1 MEINVGQLVDVLF
14 WLSERNEESQLGLGG
29 AMGGKYG
36 RFIDSRTINILIIII
51 NSLRL
56 SK

>member
-29 AMGGKYG
+29 AMGGN
-36 RFIDSRTINILIIII
+36 TVIL
-51 NSLRL
+51 
-56 SK
+56 